1 MLIFTFTFDGK
12 FICCKL
18 FFRNKKNY
26 LLTYLL
32 TYVPTYLLLLV
43 TYLLLLVT
51 QTLKKNLKHYG
62 LVQMDFK
69 TCRYCENSEA
79 LEHSTNGIQ
88 SFNINTL
95 TSVKKTFE
103 KTKKISP
110 NTKTVFLS
118 IIFRKDR

>member
-1 MLIFTFTFDGK
+1 MTEN
-12 FICCKL
+12 L
-18 FFRNKKNY
+18 FVVSYFSEINKITY
-26 LLTYLL
+26 LLTYLR
-32 TYVPTYLLLLV
+32 TYLL
-43 TYLLLLVT
+43 TITGYLLTITGYTDIEKKSEALWSSADGL
-51 QTLKKNLKHYG
+51 QT
-62 LVQMDFK
+62 F
-69 TCRYCENSEA
+69 RYCENSEA